1 MNRYAI
7 LAVAIVAGVA
17 LVAGAAVT
25 TTLAQKE
32 DRVPQELAKNMKYR
46 DYKDGVFKVRAG
58 AGGATAP
65 LTRFLPAVAEIK
77 VGESVMWYNPT
88 RVGEPH
94 TVTFLSNQ
102 TYFADIAAPFVIDGN
117 ATSLVPGANAKAAV
131 MAGPGGKNVI
141 VGINGRSLNPVVISA
156 DGTVTGMQPNAPYT
170 MKGDE
175 QYVNSGW
182 LWPDKQVPQGLP
194 SITSFEVKF
203 EQAGT
208 YDYVCAIHPWM
219 TGQVVVV
226 Q

>member
-1 MNRYAI
+1 MNRYIIMAMAI
-7 LAVAIVAGVA
+7 AAGAVLIAS
-17 LVAGAAVT
+17 AAVT
-25 TTLAQKE
+25 TTMAQKE
-32 DRVPQELAKNMKYR
+32 DRVPQELGKNLKYM

-65 LTRFLPAVAEIK
+65 LTKFLPAVAHIK

-94 TVTFLSNQ
+94 TVTFLTNQ
-102 TYFADIAAPFVIDGN
+102 TNFADIAAPFVIEGN
-117 ATSLVPGANAKAAV
+117 ATSLVPGANAEAAT
-131 MAGPGGKNVI
+131 MPGPDGKNVI
-141 VGINGRSLNPVVISA
+141 VGINGRSLAPVVIAA
-156 DGTVTGMQPNAPYT
+156 DGNVTHMQPNAPYT

-182 LWPDKQVPQGLP
+182 LWPDKLVPQGLP
-194 SITSFEVKF
+194 PITSFEVKF

-219 TGQVVVV
+219 TGQVVV